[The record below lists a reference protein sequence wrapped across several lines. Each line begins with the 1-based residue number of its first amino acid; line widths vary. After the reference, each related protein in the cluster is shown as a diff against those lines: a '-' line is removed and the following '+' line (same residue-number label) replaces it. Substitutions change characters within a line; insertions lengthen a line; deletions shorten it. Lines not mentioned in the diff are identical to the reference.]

1 MPVKKYLLSITII
14 ALSIF
19 CNKAKAQHYN
29 NTYREDSW
37 HVTVG
42 PDFIGVINPFQNID
56 PADAPN
62 APKSVTYSRLG
73 VGGTVH
79 AEYYPSPFV
88 GLTIGTGA
96 DFIPKKGNN
105 KYVKDLILVPVTIGA
120 KAFFSQT
127 MYLGAEA
134 GLGYSSVA
142 YKGSNLTKIVSPQLG
157 YNNNDTGWDINLR
170 YEVLQGRNQYL
181 SFFALHIAYSF
192 DLSPT
197 L

>member
-1 MPVKKYLLSITII
+1 MPVKKYLLSVTVV
-14 ALSIF
+14 ALSII
-19 CNKAKAQHYN
+19 CNKATAQHYN

-42 PDFIGVINPFQNID
+42 PDFIGVINPYQNID
-56 PADAPN
+56 AAKLGDPT
-62 APKSVTYSRLG
+62 SVTYSRLG
-73 VGGTVH
+73 VGGTIH

-88 GLTIGTGA
+88 GLTIGTGL
-96 DFIPKKGNN
+96 DFIPKTGKND
-105 KYVKDLILVPVTIGA
+105 KVKSLIIVPVTIGA

-134 GLGYSSVA
+134 GLGESNVA
-142 YKGSNLTKIVSPQLG
+142 YKGSKLTKIVSPQIG
-157 YNNNDTGWDINLR
+157 YNDNDNGLDVNLR
-170 YEVLQGRNQYL
+170 YEVLQARNQYL

>member
-1 MPVKKYLLSITII
+1 MPVKKHLLSITIV

-19 CNKAKAQHYN
+19 CNKAMAQHYN

-42 PDFIGVINPFQNID
+42 PDFMGVINPFQNID
-56 PADAPN
+56 PEKTGAPS
-62 APKSVTYSRLG
+62 SVKYSRLG
-73 VGGTVH
+73 LGGTIH

-88 GLTIGTGA
+88 GLTIGTGV
-96 DFIPKKGNN
+96 DYIPKTGKNVN
-105 KYVKDLILVPVTIGA
+105 VKDLFIVPVTIGA

-142 YKGSNLTKIVSPQLG
+142 YKGSNMTKIVSPKIG
-157 YNNNDTGWDINLR
+157 YNDNDNGLDINFR
-170 YEVLQGRNQYL
+170 YEVMHGRNQYL
-181 SFFALHIAYSF
+181 SVFALHIAYSF

>member
-1 MPVKKYLLSITII
+1 MPVKKYLLSITIV

-37 HVTVG
+37 HVTIG
-42 PDFIGVINPFQNID
+42 PDFLGVINPYQNID
-56 PADAPN
+56 PKTTGAPS
-62 APKSVTYSRLG
+62 SVTYSRLG
-73 VGGTVH
+73 LGGTIH

-88 GLTIGTGA
+88 GLTIGTGG
-96 DFIPKKGNN
+96 DFIPKTGKNEN
-105 KYVKDLILVPVTIGA
+105 VKSLMIVPVTIGA

-127 MYLGAEA
+127 LYLGAEA
-134 GLGYSSVA
+134 GLGYTSVA
-142 YKGSNLTKIVSPQLG
+142 YKGSHTTKIVSPQIG
-157 YNNNDTGWDINLR
+157 YNDNNNGWDFNLR
-170 YEVLQGRNQYL
+170 YEVMQGKNQYL
-181 SFFALHIAYSF
+181 SVFALHIAYSF